1 MSSDGSGPSNSV
13 SRILKPACYQVQ
25 GVHFLMS
32 EILPIVQLLHHY
44 ANLQPPVTI
53 TFEQLIKFIAYSSH
67 LKDNLLLVLGPAI
80 LLFSLMGLPI
90 LSPAI
95 QLFLSEACSIPLDAI
110 PWVWV
115 ALANIA
121 WTTKLELSSTDGN
134 FKAAYRTFG
143 HTQGICMHLKLTLMH
158 DSHQSL
164 IYFALQL
171 FRQ

>member
-1 MSSDGSGPSNSV
+1 M
-13 SRILKPACYQVQ
+13 
-25 GVHFLMS
+25 HFPMS

-110 PWVWV
+110 PQIWV
-115 ALANIA
+115 ALANIS
-121 WTTKLELSSTDGN
+121 WTTKLELASTDGN
-134 FKAAYRTFG
+134 FEVAYRTFG
-143 HTQGICMHLKLTLMH
+143 HTRGICMYLKLALMH
-158 DSHQSL
+158 GSHQSL
-164 IYFALQL
+164 NYLALQL
-171 FRQ
+171 FGQ